1 MKVEDSTVAYYAKQG
16 FFSPENP
23 NDLHTQL
30 QTAFRM
36 LELLTC
42 KGSIASSGLAYILE
56 PERWDSMTS
65 MMEDRFRVETNFGAR
80 FCYAIDRPLQVF
92 FAKMTKWRNA
102 VATEETPDYLL
113 GKARSLVEAIDE
125 GLPITV
131 VLPKVLMAT
140 KKSEPSNGTGLVGGK
155 PPPGSPAKKL
165 KMDKTTGVTKMGS
178 TPHVNANA
186 FSEWLSPAGSDF
198 MGFFPERKPGLLDWP
213 RFEDK
218 RLSIR
223 NPRAR
228 PAPMCVRFQATGK
241 CSMGCSLSH
250 VSINDMGSAERARVA
265 KMFKEAYESG
275 LH

>member
-1 MKVEDSTVAYYAKQG
+1 MKTLTKLKSPQKAIGLLKAEMRDWRGTFSDGGCHRFLSNGFLSSDNNRANPGGFTVFMFLPKSFDIGGGKSFDSDTAKLRDYFDMKVEDSTVAYYAKQG

-80 FCYAIDRPLQVF
+80 FCYAIDCPLQVF

-113 GKARSLVEAIDE
+113 GKARSLVEAIDKGYQLRWSYPRSLWPQRSPSPVMGLGWLE
-125 GLPITV
+125 GNLHQG
-131 VLPKVLMAT
+131 VL
-140 KKSEPSNGTGLVGGK
+140 
-155 PPPGSPAKKL
+155 
-165 KMDKTTGVTKMGS
+165 
-178 TPHVNANA
+178 
-186 FSEWLSPAGSDF
+186 
-198 MGFFPERKPGLLDWP
+198 R
-213 RFEDK
+213 
-218 RLSIR
+218 R
-223 NPRAR
+223 N
-228 PAPMCVRFQATGK
+228 
-241 CSMGCSLSH
+241 
-250 VSINDMGSAERARVA
+250 
-265 KMFKEAYESG
+265 
-275 LH
+275 